1 MIDIIPFHGWK
12 NNLRLSNGSAELIA
26 TLDVGPRIL
35 SYAMPGRPSPLNV
48 YADQAGGTGEQV
60 WRNRGG
66 HRLWIAPEEQ
76 KTTYHPDN
84 SPVAWEKL
92 SDLRV
97 RLTPPPET
105 PVGIQKQIEIEL
117 APTGTQVT
125 LTHRITRLATAAADA
140 TAPAPVAQTA
150 KSADEA
156 QPRPLQNPKS
166 KIENPLT
173 LAPWALTVMRAG
185 GTAIIPQPPF
195 GEHPRDLLPNR
206 NWVLWPYT
214 DLGDPRWTFTPEF
227 VFLRQDTNPALKPTK
242 LGMALETGAGAYLCE
257 GALFIKHFPFLPA
270 AAAAYP
276 DKGCN
281 FETFTNAR
289 MLELESL
296 APLVTLQPGQTT
308 EHIEHWQLRE
318 GPAADIAASPRA
330 LREWLLAERIFM
342 Y

>member
-1 MIDIIPFHGWK
+1 MIEIIPFHGWK

-76 KTTYHPDN
+76 KTTYFPDN
-84 SPVAWEKL
+84 SPVAWKKL

-117 APTGTQVT
+117 APAGTAVT
-125 LTHRITRLATAAADA
+125 VTHRVTRLASAG
-140 TAPAPVAQTA
+140 APM
-150 KSADEA
+150 
-156 QPRPLQNPKS
+156 
-166 KIENPLT
+166 T
-173 LAPWALTVMRAG
+173 LAPWALSVMRAG
-185 GTAIIPQPPF
+185 GLAIVPQPPF

-206 NWVLWPYT
+206 SWVLWPYS
-214 DLGDPRWTFTPEF
+214 DLGDPRWSFTPEF

-257 GALFIKHFPFLPA
+257 GALFIKHFPFLA
-270 AAAAYP
+270 GAGYP

-281 FETFTNAR
+281 LEIFTNAR

-330 LREWLLAERIFM
+330 LREWLLAERIF
-342 Y
+342 